1 MQLTLFSPEVD
12 QSIKYKVFKQTQLGQ
27 FHSSLPLQELA
38 ALLPSPKTKVGAP
51 AWFSNE
57 GKVALQFLKC
67 YEGCSDAKLLERIN
81 TSWTLQFFCGIQL
94 PASKMIGD
102 KDLIWKTRAWVAKH
116 LDWDVAQSTLI
127 DAWKPQMELT
137 HIGLS
142 DATCYESYIKY
153 PTDVKLLW
161 DCCKWL
167 EKELQRMRK
176 ALGAARQR
184 NKYTEQKAKQLNYAR
199 RRRKTH
205 KQTRGRQR
213 QLLHL
218 CQRQIGQL
226 AHLIVLWNSDPLKD
240 PYLFTPQELQRFDV
254 IGQIYAQQQRHYDD
268 PSEKIDNRIVSLYKP
283 YLRPIVRGK
292 ENKRVEFGAKVNT
305 WQVGG
310 LNFIEYLS
318 FNAFH
323 EGIRLKQGIA
333 FHKKHFGKLSQLG
346 ADRIY
351 ATNENRRYCTKLGI
365 QTNFAPKGSPPND
378 KDLVKQQKQIR
389 SAIATLRA
397 TQLEGSYGNDKNHYG
412 LRKVKA
418 RNQLTE
424 QAWIFFGMMSANAMK
439 IARKKTHV
447 KTEEQKARAA

>member
-1 MQLTLFSPEVD
+1 MQLTLFSPEVA
-12 QSIKYKVFKQTQLGQ
+12 QSIKSKVFKKTILGQ
-27 FHSSLPLQELA
+27 FHASLPLKELA
-38 ALLPSPKTKVGAP
+38 ALLPRRKTKVGARG
-51 AWFSNE
+51 WFTNE
-57 GKVALQFLKC
+57 GKIALQFLKS
-67 YEGCSDAKLLERIN
+67 YEGCSDEKLLERIN
-81 TSWTLQFFCGIQL
+81 TSWTLQLFCGIHL
-94 PASKMIGD
+94 PAAKMIGD

-116 LDWDVAQSTLI
+116 MDWNAAQSILI
-127 DAWKPQMELT
+127 SHWKPQMELL
-137 HIGLS
+137 HLGLS

-161 DCCKWL
+161 GCCDWL
-167 EKELQRMRK
+167 EKQLQRLRK
-176 ALGAARQR
+176 TLRAPRQR
-184 NKYTEQKAKQLNYAR
+184 NTYREQEQRQLAYAR
-199 RRRKTH
+199 RRRKTY
-205 KQTRGRQR
+205 KQTRRRCR

-226 AHLIVLWNSDPLKD
+226 AKLIVLWNSDPLKD
-240 PYLFTPQELQRFDV
+240 PYLFVPQEQQRFDV
-254 IGQIYAQQQRHYDD
+254 IGQIYIQQQQHYDD
-268 PSEKIDNRIVSLYKP
+268 PAKKIDNRIVSLYKP

-310 LNFIEYLS
+310 LNFIEHLS

-333 FHKKHFGKLSQLG
+333 FHKKHFGQLSQLG

-351 ATNENRRYCTKLGI
+351 ATNENRRYCSTLSI
-365 QTNFAPKGSPPND
+365 QTNFAPKGRPSND
-378 KDLVKQQKQIR
+378 QDLVRQQRQMR
-389 SAIATLRA
+389 SAIATVRA

-424 QAWIFFGMMSANAMK
+424 QAWIFFAMMSANAMK
-439 IARKKTHV
+439 MARKKAHIA
-447 KTEEQKARAA
+447 KEEQKTRAA